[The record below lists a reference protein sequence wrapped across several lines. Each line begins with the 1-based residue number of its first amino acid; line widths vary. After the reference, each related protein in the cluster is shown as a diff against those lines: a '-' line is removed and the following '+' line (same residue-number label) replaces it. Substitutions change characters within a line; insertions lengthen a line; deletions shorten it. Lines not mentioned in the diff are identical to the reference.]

1 MKNRSATQERLDL
14 EEKLSAMLLAVA
26 EKHPRLQY
34 TSWIGISAKV
44 GTFSY
49 KRVIE
54 ADYTPVGAVSSD
66 DDDTI
71 IIYRSGNSV
80 AYGLYKEEESACLEM
95 TISELLADFLLP
107 GDEVTTTQDYLVKT
121 LVENVEKL
129 LE

>member
-1 MKNRSATQERLDL
+1 MKNQNVVQERLDL

-26 EKHPRLQY
+26 EKHPRLQH
-34 TSWIGISAKV
+34 SGWIGITAKV

-54 ADYTPVGAVSSD
+54 AEYTPVGAVDSD
-66 DDDTI
+66 AI

-80 AYGLYKEEESACLEM
+80 AYGLYNEEESACLEI

-107 GDEVTTTQDYLVKT
+107 GDEVTSTQAYLIAT
-121 LVENVEKL
+121 LVGNVEKL